1 MAYPF
6 RVRYGD
12 AEHLVVDIGPGTSEQ
27 GIEKAIAGCVGLPVG
42 TFVLKN
48 AAGVTSTFHAGLV
61 GDWDVVL
68 LNAQPGAGA
77 GGEAGA
83 LAGVSNLATPGAF
96 APTRPHGAFRLALS
110 PVSHRR
116 HFREPLCQVAHF
128 PPQRFRGSGCKHDVP
143 AVRARC
149 ISVVFAG
156 CLP

>member
-1 MAYPF
+1 MAEF
-6 RVRYGD
+6 RVRSGS
-12 AEHLVVDIGPGTSEQ
+12 GPYTAVSILGGSEL
-27 GIEKAIAGCVGLPVG
+27 GVKEAIAAATGLSVGSFSIKDKSGKVSVFRG
-42 TFVLKN
+42 D
-48 AAGVTSTFHAGLV
+48 LV

-83 LAGVSNLATPGAF
+83 LAGESNLATPGAF